1 MRRRFSGQVIQAV
14 NEQLPDLAREIYLQ
28 AEALPQTETE
38 QQLNIIGYKLNG
50 LLYAGNDA
58 FVVCYKGTKTY
69 LLKALTPKEHLRARA
84 LRDQL
89 RGETH
94 QHLTSFELQSHGEK
108 NFMIMPYYSTTLET
122 VATLSVD
129 KGRLVVQQ
137 VSEAILFLH
146 GKGFIHM
153 DVKPANICLNEAG
166 DAVLVDLGSVVMRS
180 SPTQPSTSECTVVY
194 VPRDFQPRSLNNPSS
209 NKYAAEELCD
219 WWMLAMTVAEI
230 VYGVEI
236 GFSAPSP
243 DRLELRNL
251 LHAEFPELVDRL
263 TID

>member
-1 MRRRFSGQVIQAV
+1 MRRRFSGEVIQAV

-230 VYGVEI
+230 VYGVDFLHPLLTDLSC
-236 GFSAPSP
+236 GTCCMQSSPS
-243 DRLELRNL
+243 L
-251 LHAEFPELVDRL
+251 LIA
-263 TID
+263 